1 MMSAKYSE
9 SAARKQATIAT
20 RQKPQSE
27 NGAKSGTREG
37 PVRKKGQRTRENL
50 LDSSQRVFE
59 RVGFLDAR
67 VADVVKE
74 AKVSHGSFYTYF
86 DSKEDAFREVAERV
100 VDEMYRT
107 LDEATFGEH
116 ALELIRAANQVF
128 VEVYE
133 QHAAILALIEQV
145 ATFDDHFRAMRLEL
159 RRRLVRR
166 VERAM
171 DAMVEAGEATIAPI
185 DRHALAAALAGMVDN
200 FAYTWFVLEEPMDRG
215 VALATLDEIWVRT
228 LLVDGASS

>member
-1 MMSAKYSE
+1 MPS
-9 SAARKQATIAT
+9 
-20 RQKPQSE
+20 RQKTQTQ
-27 NGAKSGTREG
+27 NGATTGGQDG
-37 PVRKKGQRTRENL
+37 PVRKKGQRTRQNL

-59 RVGFLDAR
+59 RIGFLDAR
-67 VADVVKE
+67 VADIVKE

-100 VDEMYRT
+100 VDEMFAA

-166 VERAM
+166 VERAI
-171 DAMVEAGEATIAPI
+171 DAMVAADEATIAPI

-215 VALATLDEIWVRT
+215 AALSTLDEIWVRA
-228 LLVDGASS
+228 LLVEGTSA